1 MENNKNNKN
10 NKIINKILTFFMLM
24 VFMLSSVSAVS
35 LNYDQDYTG
44 GRYTNSDVS
53 VITTDSL
60 HGSDNHNYT
69 YNNVTYVYDTRHF
82 ISYLDTEYYISY
94 DNDQDNSTL
103 EIILSS
109 FPESGDYIAD
119 TYTITMDKVGR
130 YHFLVNPS
138 YAGENIKMEV
148 NAPTGYVNELTF
160 TTTKNKYVEN
170 IDTITGVFVGAMK
183 DLIDIN
189 IGFWKMFYYIFI
201 IGVVIS
207 ALGLLIN
214 FAFKTYDWAERLGA
228 KKKKMF
234 RGRE

>member
-1 MENNKNNKN
+1 MENNKN
-10 NKIINKILTFFMLM
+10 NKIINKILTYFMLM
-24 VFMLSSVSAVS
+24 VFMLSGVSAVS
-35 LNYDQDYTG
+35 LNVDQDYTG
-44 GRYTNSDVS
+44 NRYINSDVAM
-53 VITTDSL
+53 ITTQSIF
-60 HGSDNHNYT
+60 GSDNLSYSF
-69 YNNVTYVYDTRHF
+69 NNVSFVYDTRNF
-82 ISYLDTEYYISY
+82 ISYLDTEYFVSY
-94 DNDQDNSTL
+94 NNDVVNSSL
-103 EIILSS
+103 EILVTST
-109 FPESGDYIAD
+109 PEHGE
-119 TYTITMDKVGR
+119 TITNTYVISMDEVGR
-130 YHFLVNPS
+130 YHFLINPS
-138 YAGENIKMEV
+138 YSGENIRLEV
-148 NAPTGYVNELTF
+148 NAPNDYVGELTF

-228 KKKKMF
+228 KKKKIF